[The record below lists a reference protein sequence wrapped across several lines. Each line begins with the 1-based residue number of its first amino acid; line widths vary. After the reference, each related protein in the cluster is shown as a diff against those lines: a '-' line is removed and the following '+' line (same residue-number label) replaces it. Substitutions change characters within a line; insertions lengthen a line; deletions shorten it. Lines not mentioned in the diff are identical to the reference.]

1 MKEFPLFHDKIQ
13 FHENLLK
20 YDYLRSN
27 FCELILDWEKS
38 FKQFYSKVTTLEQ
51 LNQALEMFLKEYQSL
66 IDFSVFVFMEN
77 QIDEIDSEKFTQLV
91 QDTVPNFNPFY
102 AVEKTMNA
110 IEEAAEE
117 VAAKIDETMQ
127 DVSADNEAAKEDKEI
142 VINND
147 KKNKVDKVQD
157 PEAIAKMNTWK
168 EQRPTEETIKNNNSA
183 YTDMTV
189 VSVDVVGN
197 EKIYKEDIL
206 NVLTVKAGDK
216 FNIKNIEQDRN
227 NIYNTGYFYDNYPSY
242 EVVPEG
248 VKITYHVMENPVLN
262 SVEILGNQVYSTDKI
277 EDMLTVKKGEILN
290 IRQLNTD
297 LANIEASYRQDGY
310 ILAKLRDIS
319 IDESGNLTLT
329 FNEGILEGYVVK
341 GNDKTKDYVIT
352 REMRIKPGE
361 VFDAKKARRS
371 MQRVYNL
378 GFFEDVSVK
387 ILPGKEDPNNII
399 MELTVI
405 EKRTGSFGIGAGYSS
420 EDGLLGMVSIG
431 DTNFR
436 GTGDSVKA
444 MYEFGGDGGDDSGY
458 SISYTK
464 PWLDEK
470 ETTGTFRIYDRKFEY
485 DDYDNGGD
493 LIETYDK
500 KNQGYE
506 LNFGRPTDEYT
517 MNYLGFKINNTEY
530 RGHEDGLD
538 RSKNTEWLDNN
549 FGETRS
555 IIASQ
560 VRDTR
565 DNIFYPTE
573 GTRTSLSVEYAGLG
587 GDFDYTKL
595 TGSVQKYYKVGHAQV
610 LAFRGSAGY
619 ANEDLPEAAL
629 FEVGGQNSVR
639 GYRDGQFSG
648 NRMLMGTMEY
658 RFPLMNK
665 VQGALFTDV
674 GDAWG
679 GKSWGSWS
687 SIEEDLDLHASVGL
701 GLQMQTPIGANN
713 IIIFFSKD

>member
-1 MKEFPLFHDKIQ
+1 MKQKNYKLLVCALAMANISAFSINNCFANVADNNV
-13 FHENLLK
+13 HENIV
-20 YDYLRSN
+20 S
-27 FCELILDWEKS
+27 
-38 FKQFYSKVTTLEQ
+38 
-51 LNQALEMFLKEYQSL
+51 A
-66 IDFSVFVFMEN
+66 EN
-77 QIDEIDSEKFTQLV
+77 LTE
-91 QDTVPNFNPFY
+91 
-102 AVEKTMNA
+102 
-110 IEEAAEE
+110 EE

-127 DVSADNEAAKEDKEI
+127 DVSADNEVAKEDKEI

-197 EKIYKEDIL
+197 EKIAKEDIL

-387 ILPGKEDPNNII
+387 ILLGKEDPNNII

-595 TGSVQKYYKVGHAQV
+595 TGSIQKYYKVGHAQV

-701 GLQMQTPIGANN
+701 GLQMQTPIGAMRLDYGWGEDGGRLHFNVGGN
-713 IIIFFSKD
+713 F

>member
-1 MKEFPLFHDKIQ
+1 
-13 FHENLLK
+13 
-20 YDYLRSN
+20 
-27 FCELILDWEKS
+27 
-38 FKQFYSKVTTLEQ
+38 
-51 LNQALEMFLKEYQSL
+51 
-66 IDFSVFVFMEN
+66 
-77 QIDEIDSEKFTQLV
+77 
-91 QDTVPNFNPFY
+91 
-102 AVEKTMNA
+102 
-110 IEEAAEE
+110 
-117 VAAKIDETMQ
+117 MQ
-127 DVSADNEAAKEDKEI
+127 DVSADNEVAKEDKEI

-197 EKIYKEDIL
+197 EKIAKEDIL

-444 MYEFGGDGGDDSGY
+444 MYEYGGDGGDDSGY

-538 RSKNTEWLDNN
+538 RSKNTWLDNN

-610 LAFRGSAGY
+610 LALRGSAGY

-701 GLQMQTPIGANN
+701 GLQMQTPIGALRLDYGWGEDGGRLHFNVGGN
-713 IIIFFSKD
+713 F

>member
-1 MKEFPLFHDKIQ
+1 MANISAFSINNCFANVVDNNV
-13 FHENLLK
+13 HENIV
-20 YDYLRSN
+20 S
-27 FCELILDWEKS
+27 
-38 FKQFYSKVTTLEQ
+38 
-51 LNQALEMFLKEYQSL
+51 A
-66 IDFSVFVFMEN
+66 EN
-77 QIDEIDSEKFTQLV
+77 LTE
-91 QDTVPNFNPFY
+91 
-102 AVEKTMNA
+102 
-110 IEEAAEE
+110 EE

-142 VINND
+142 IINND

-197 EKIYKEDIL
+197 EKIAKEDIL

-444 MYEFGGDGGDDSGY
+444 MYEYGGDGGDDSGY

-610 LAFRGSAGY
+610 LALRGSAGY

-701 GLQMQTPIGANN
+701 GLQMQTPIGALRLDYGWGEDGGRLHFNVGGN
-713 IIIFFSKD
+713 F

>member
-1 MKEFPLFHDKIQ
+1 MKQKNYKLLVCALAMANISAFSIHNCFANVADNNV
-13 FHENLLK
+13 HENIV
-20 YDYLRSN
+20 S
-27 FCELILDWEKS
+27 
-38 FKQFYSKVTTLEQ
+38 
-51 LNQALEMFLKEYQSL
+51 A
-66 IDFSVFVFMEN
+66 EN
-77 QIDEIDSEKFTQLV
+77 LTE
-91 QDTVPNFNPFY
+91 
-102 AVEKTMNA
+102 
-110 IEEAAEE
+110 EE

-127 DVSADNEAAKEDKEI
+127 DVSADNEVAKEDKEI

-197 EKIYKEDIL
+197 EKIAKEDIL

-444 MYEFGGDGGDDSGY
+444 MYEYGGDGGDDSGY

-610 LAFRGSAGY
+610 LALRGSAGY

-701 GLQMQTPIGANN
+701 GLQMQTPIGALRLDYGWGEDGGRLHFNVGGN
-713 IIIFFSKD
+713 F

>member
-1 MKEFPLFHDKIQ
+1 MANISAFSINNCFANVADNNV
-13 FHENLLK
+13 HENIV
-20 YDYLRSN
+20 S
-27 FCELILDWEKS
+27 
-38 FKQFYSKVTTLEQ
+38 
-51 LNQALEMFLKEYQSL
+51 A
-66 IDFSVFVFMEN
+66 EN
-77 QIDEIDSEKFTQLV
+77 LTE
-91 QDTVPNFNPFY
+91 
-102 AVEKTMNA
+102 
-110 IEEAAEE
+110 EE

-127 DVSADNEAAKEDKEI
+127 DVSADNEVAKEDKEI

-197 EKIYKEDIL
+197 EKIAKEDIL

-444 MYEFGGDGGDDSGY
+444 MYEYGGDGGDDSGY

-701 GLQMQTPIGANN
+701 GLQMQTPIGALRLDYGWGEDGGRLHFNVGGN
-713 IIIFFSKD
+713 F

>member
-1 MKEFPLFHDKIQ
+1 MANISAFSINNCFANVADNNV
-13 FHENLLK
+13 HENIV
-20 YDYLRSN
+20 S
-27 FCELILDWEKS
+27 
-38 FKQFYSKVTTLEQ
+38 
-51 LNQALEMFLKEYQSL
+51 A
-66 IDFSVFVFMEN
+66 EN
-77 QIDEIDSEKFTQLV
+77 LTE
-91 QDTVPNFNPFY
+91 
-102 AVEKTMNA
+102 
-110 IEEAAEE
+110 EE

-127 DVSADNEAAKEDKEI
+127 DVSADNEVAKEDKEI

-197 EKIYKEDIL
+197 EKIAKEDIL

-444 MYEFGGDGGDDSGY
+444 MYEYGGDGGDDSGY

-610 LAFRGSAGY
+610 LALRGSAGY

-701 GLQMQTPIGANN
+701 GLQMQTPIGALRLDYGWGEDGGRLHFNVGGN
-713 IIIFFSKD
+713 F